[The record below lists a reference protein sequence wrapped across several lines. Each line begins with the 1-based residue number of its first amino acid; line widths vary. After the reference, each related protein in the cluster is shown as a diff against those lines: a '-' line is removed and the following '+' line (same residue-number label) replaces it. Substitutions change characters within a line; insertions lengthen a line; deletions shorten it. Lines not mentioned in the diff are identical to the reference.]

1 MGTLTRN
8 RLIRVLSI
16 CRNILENSKTWVEN
30 KYRWFKTVDFSKTK
44 EFLTERIVSSC
55 LVLMLKMNLILKCV
69 TIEYE
74 SDAVGL

>member
-44 EFLTERIVSSC
+44 EFLTERNSKFMFSPYVENEFDLEMCNNRI
-55 LVLMLKMNLILKCV
+55 
-69 TIEYE
+69 
-74 SDAVGL
+74 